1 MTVNFQRPT
10 LVAGVIISGP
20 ALIVHDDA
28 KMQKGEACTTVYR
41 FDRVKGPQQE
51 LVSFMCTPASRA
63 ATTADTARCDRT
75 VVSSDIM
82 VLTEYQFANDTE
94 AHLLP
99 APPR

>member
-1 MTVNFQRPT
+1 MHSRTRAGILFGAFLIAVTATVASTTPTRQWMTVNFQRPT

-51 LVSFMCTPASRA
+51 LVSFMRRGSCFG
-63 ATTADTARCDRT
+63 TT
-75 VVSSDIM
+75 
-82 VLTEYQFANDTE
+82 EN
-94 AHLLP
+94 
-99 APPR
+99 